1 MYSERVIY
9 IGTLNKALFPGLR
22 LGYAVV
28 PHALLSVFLRA
39 RYLMDR
45 QPPSLQQAVVTEFMQ
60 QGYFTAH
67 IRRMRH
73 AYCEQR
79 DALVATLKRRA
90 GDHLKID
97 VPDQGMHLVAY
108 LAKGFSDNAIESKG
122 TTSRHRGAR
131 HQPLLS
137 IEVTSLRADAGLQ
150 RISAGPDRSAAARL
164 GGLITQRAAS
174 SN

>member
-1 MYSERVIY
+1 
-9 IGTLNKALFPGLR
+9 LR

-28 PHALLSVFLRA
+28 PHALLPVFLRA

-45 QPPSLQQAVVTEFMQ
+45 QPPSLQQAVVAEFMQ

-97 VPDQGMHLVAY
+97 MPDQGMHLVAY
-108 LAKGFSDNAIESKG
+108 LANGLADTAIESDARAAG
-122 TTSRHRGAR
+122 IVVHAISRFYRSR
-131 HQPLLS
+131 S
-137 IEVTSLRADAGLQ
+137 TRAGLMLGFSGFPQ
-150 RISAGPDRSAAARL
+150 ALIVPAAARL
-164 GGLITQRAAS
+164 GALITRRAAS
-174 SN
+174 